1 MRKFDLNR
9 NASNAVRAIAMILAA
24 TIIVVLIRRGTAWYV
39 AMLLG
44 FGTVA
49 VLASLAFLIDLPSRK
64 PRL

>member
-1 MRKFDLNR
+1 MRRFDLSR
-9 NASNAVRAIAMILAA
+9 DASNAVRAIAMILALA
-24 TIIVVLIRRGTAWYV
+24 IMVVLIRRGTAWYV